1 MAQAINAPLNV
12 QVQNGRQLTQQVQ
25 ASLNA
30 VRLNLGN
37 GKALSSLSQPLGRLT
52 GQADEFTKSLDAA
65 NARVLAFGASV
76 GIVNAFSNA
85 FKSLVNST
93 IEVEKAIKAIT
104 VVGDQFNGKTK
115 QLTQGL
121 FNVAKVTGQ
130 SFAEV
135 SKAALEFSRQGQNV
149 EETLRRT
156 QDALILTRLTGL
168 DAAKAVEGLTAAA
181 NGFTKAG
188 LNTTQILNKLV
199 AVDQAFAVSS
209 ADLIEGFNRSAAV
222 AENAGVTF
230 DELAGIITA
239 LQQKTSRGGA
249 VIGNALKTIFTRL
262 QDTSTLNQLQGLG
275 IAVQDLQGNLLPA
288 RQILQNLAKD
298 VEGLGQITK
307 AGIFKDVA
315 GAFQINQLISLVS
328 DLNSQNSIAA
338 EATRKSTGATN
349 EAYTANEKLS
359 QSLDAIINKVSLTG
373 QQLGSLIGELGL
385 ADSFKSILSGI
396 NGFLEGATDLLQGD
410 DLGSKFAKGI
420 VKGIG
425 AVLTG
430 PGLGIFLA
438 VIGKLTLDLV
448 KFGSQS
454 IKAFFGIGQAA
465 KQQQQIQESI
475 VQTLLRN
482 ENVLRT
488 ILNTQGGQNAQA
500 QAFLGILNQQEKALQ
515 SIRSLAGGIAAPV
528 IAAGYGVG
536 SEGGIQR
543 RGRAAGGYLPAQ
555 EASDVRRGVGGA
567 SPNSKVVS
575 IPNFAFGGGKRGT
588 MIANT
593 SEYIVP
599 NYAGGGS
606 AIFNQDMVKT
616 MGLPA
621 GAKKIGAASGY
632 VPNFANFNVQTR
644 KKRKEKDANII
655 NDIKIGGMSPSAY
668 LTLGSGARTNAGKFR
683 DLQTTAQEILQ
694 QRLGPI
700 SQSAKIEGSG
710 IEFINLNRLQST
722 YLSGGELVSDITDL
736 RLNINSG
743 QVNKSDL
750 GQRLRNIANKI
761 LPQTPGKLDDGL
773 REQLE
778 SEIFSTSQA
787 KFSAGNIFEQV
798 LVKTVSGQL
807 AEKNSKTWDLPK
819 NMSAAFK
826 KRFGIG
832 SEFGDIK
839 LGISPSSVSSFI
851 GKHIINPTGDNKSSA
866 SNGYIPNFADSNF
879 TNDQLGVLG
888 LYGSNEP
895 INGSPVYTFESNRP
909 EFYKDIKSGY
919 QKRITGFVNSYS
931 KQIASKIGG
940 GFQVSPKAVIKS
952 LDSTDRI
959 SGFIF
964 EDVMNQLAGPNFD
977 TNRVSGNVRIDFP
990 MTSNL
995 REVFGVTGAQRFAEV
1010 KLTPQEQISSV
1021 IEKQQ
1026 ALARALATGGYTPKE
1041 TDSKLIEELR
1051 KEAIEVEF
1059 GKGGRPKIELKDRK
1073 KAFIQKMR
1081 SSGLLTQTYLGQG
1094 ADETNAIKKVLGLA
1108 STGYIPNFAASAL
1121 QEAIAREKN
1130 AGLSSSQIY
1139 VDQSSALKSA
1149 SNPMGLM
1156 VANTRDEPSGGFQGI
1171 ARARK
1176 EGYNPKTYGASKGF
1190 IPNYAPLS
1198 GGVTSGAGFG
1208 PTSTNTS
1215 SASNTSTDPEKATKG
1230 FGDLAGKLITAQAA
1244 MTFLS
1249 SAASEVGGKFEQLVT
1264 GLSQAIGSIVQFGFL
1279 LQGTKL
1285 GEKITDSF
1293 KGLLNKIPGVGRV
1306 AGAAQAGSGLL
1317 GRVGGGIAKFA
1328 GRAAGPLGL
1337 AVGAGFLVKG
1347 LADAFKTFNRK
1358 DLSASFDR
1366 LSASASKAAA
1376 NLDEAGKEVATFQVK
1391 QGETLGG
1398 KGRTSQFLQNLL
1410 FDVAKLNTGEG
1421 GVQKNIQFSAV
1432 GADQASLQ
1440 KVINDLV
1447 TANVAAGTADSRGAT
1462 ATFLKTIGNQSGLI
1476 GEEFEIDFE
1485 DQVKTINKL
1494 AAEYERL
1501 AIISEGV
1508 RKKKDFA
1515 LAQQFAQEKTEEA
1528 VKSLNLNIG
1537 TVEALRVQYSKL
1549 KDAILQVDI
1558 NAAFQK
1564 FTNKTLLDLN
1574 TGLSE
1579 SEKSVKE
1586 FQNSLKEIDI
1596 DFGVDKAKLLGSE
1609 LEKLNTDITSALR
1622 TVGATIGQDQ
1632 VKAIEG
1638 LQKAIASGE
1647 TDKLKDLSKTLAG
1660 LNNLNFQASQDTV
1673 ENLEKQ
1679 TRDLDSQTKLKKI
1692 QATLD
1697 FSAKTLADQQTLAI
1711 QKQNQ
1716 AIDDQIKLLEK
1727 RNSNQ
1732 DKSREAIRRIEDA
1745 QFERGLI
1752 GKPEVSRLS
1761 AQADR
1766 AMGVELKRAQEDIV
1780 REFQRELTNALTEI
1794 RIPEN
1799 ISPTEAL
1806 SFRGRVAGLTQ
1817 SISNMP
1823 QGEMTPQAYTVAL
1836 SENFKSG
1843 AQALI
1848 DDIAKAEKRASEA
1861 ALEAAKLPGELFKL
1875 DVQEAGLKFVK
1886 IITDSLTTLLPS
1898 QNKDIG
1904 ATTSANF
1911 MSLNAA
1917 AEALLQGVK
1926 SGNVTKE
1933 NYNVAMPQLTTAIGA
1948 AANQLNRE
1956 PVLPQ
1961 ASENKSGNISTNPLL
1976 PSITQTEVDNNLK
1989 QIETERSKLLEKNS
2003 LAAESTKELT
2013 IATGEV
2019 KPKFDQLKAAYEVQ
2033 ASAADQARQS
2043 IAEMSSTLVAFNK
2056 LVTDYILG
2064 LPSELANLQFSA
2076 LQSTNP
2082 DDLASNLIKQD
2093 VINSIGSN
2101 ESLSG
2106 EQQTILIAEQTALRE
2121 KQYEISIAE
2130 SATRRR
2136 ELEYEKEYLEEFL
2149 ALKKEGATV
2158 EELAALKIRQI
2169 EEGRT
2174 FGRGFE
2180 RSLNGV
2186 QDSIDNYRSELG
2198 EEIPRLFSQNL
2209 AQGLNDAISGAKSL
2223 KDALR
2228 DAATSFLNAIT
2239 QKNVENIANLVTG
2252 GIGNVAQSFF
2262 ASGGQ
2267 VNGGSGVKDD
2277 VPAMLMGGEYVIRK
2291 SAVKK
2296 YGSKFLDSLNNGG
2309 IKAFAKGGGV
2319 QSGRGGFYVP
2329 GDYGEGAITGKGQLL
2344 AFAGQS
2350 FTGGQ
2355 YDQVGVSGMSG
2366 ASINLESES
2375 ARLTAFGRENSPMF
2389 ERVQQAKEEA
2399 FNVYLNQLRQ
2409 EQQYR
2414 EQLKQIEEAE
2424 KARKKQLTTAI
2435 ISAVASSA
2443 LSYGATKLGQ
2453 RFNTGKVNAQ
2463 VDALNYGPQTSATL
2477 SSIGNSAGLRN
2488 VIAGA
2493 PLTSSAQTYLQ
2504 GVQTN
2509 FTEPMLPVAGVGPNA
2524 LLPAPN
2530 STRRGFSGFP
2540 GYYNNGGPIL
2550 GGSGIR
2556 DDVPAMLTGGE
2567 FVLNNRATRKLGVEN
2582 LNRLNSG
2589 DVGGNSG
2596 QQVSEAVVSKLDELI
2611 KTTRES
2617 SKNNVVVNVSGM
2629 EGGMENKEKRADE
2642 NKSNT
2647 EKELQRK
2654 IKDAVLAVLAQ
2665 EKRLGGSLSK

>member
-93 IEVEKAIKAIT
+93 IEVEKAIKAIS

-135 SKAALEFSRQGQNV
+135 SKAALEFSRQGKGV

-262 QDTSTLNQLQGLG
+262 QDTSTLSQLQGLG

-288 RQILQNLAKD
+288 RQILQNLAGD
-298 VEGLGQITK
+298 VEGLGQVTK
-307 AGIFKDVA
+307 TGIFKDVA
-315 GAFQINQLISLVS
+315 GAFQINQLISLVN
-328 DLNSQNSIAA
+328 DLNSKNSVAA
-338 EATRKSTGATN
+338 DATRKSAGATN
-349 EAYTANEKLS
+349 EAFLANEKLS
-359 QSLDAIINKVSLTG
+359 QSLDAIINKVALTG
-373 QQLGSLIGELGL
+373 QQLGSLIGEIGL
-385 ADSFKSILSGI
+385 ADSFKSILNGI
-396 NGFLEGATDLLQGD
+396 NSFLEGASNLLQGD
-410 DLGSKFAKGI
+410 DLGAEFAKGI

-425 AVLTG
+425 SVLTG
-430 PGLGIFLA
+430 PAFLVFLA

-621 GAKKIGAASGY
+621 GAKKISAAGGF
-632 VPNFANFNVQTR
+632 VPNFRGIKGLQGKNVKYNASKYIEDSFLIDFNSDEAPVV
-644 KKRKEKDANII
+644 
-655 NDIKIGGMSPSAY
+655 
-668 LTLGSGARTNAGKFR
+668 LAGRVFESLSNGDK
-683 DLQTTAQEILQ
+683 
-694 QRLGPI
+694 
-700 SQSAKIEGSG
+700 
-710 IEFINLNRLQST
+710 FINLYENETKADIQKGDYRVAEAK
-722 YLSGGELVSDITDL
+722 LSVEAGLNDL
-736 RLNINSG
+736 RLGVEEDKGGKGN
-743 QVNKSDL
+743 
-750 GQRLRNIANKI
+750 RLLVPLSAKVTE
-761 LPQTPGKLDDGL
+761 PAKQKLEKRGV
-773 REQLE
+773 E
-778 SEIFSTSQA
+778 
-787 KFSAGNIFEQV
+787 
-798 LVKTVSGQL
+798 LVKHQTLTHPFLFSK
-807 AEKNSKTWDLPK
+807 AKEIIKEYKNKT
-819 NMSAAFK
+819 
-826 KRFGIG
+826 
-832 SEFGDIK
+832 DIPNSIK
-839 LGISPSSVSSFI
+839 I
-851 GKHIINPTGDNKSSA
+851 A

-1149 SNPMGLM
+1149 SNPIGLM

-1171 ARARK
+1171 ARARR
-1176 EGYNPKTYGASKGF
+1176 EGSNPKTYGASKGF
-1190 IPNYAPLS
+1190 VPNFAPPAPVGTGPNDPFTGALPKSIANNAQKLQEFAKLIDDINKKLS
-1198 GGVTSGAGFG
+1198 KNKITQDEANKKLEQFVVGIKAGSQKLNPKKG
-1208 PTSTNTS
+1208 KGLQAVQAAQSQLISPQEKV
-1215 SASNTSTDPEKATKG
+1215 ASG
-1230 FGDLAGKLITAQAA
+1230 FGDVAGKVFLAQSALAFFNGAIEDTENSFAKLTAQITTSIGNIASLGLIGSQIASMNPTTAFGGFIKGLGLAGIGAAGIYEGFKLLDFGIKEFSGENAKAALASAKLSEASNKLALQFDNLSKTRQNELTAQASKILGESGFKSFIGDLFGSEKGGGEIGGNA
-1244 MTFLS
+1244 DVQKAVAQLSALGASKEDVSKIIESSKRYVDTTDETGNTYKESVTKLSDILNGLNEALS
-1249 SAASEVGGKFEQLVT
+1249 SGLGKTLDAQFKSFEAALSGIDLTKAGGAAYTAGAKAYGKEKFSELNPEQQKLVKERVKQEIE
-1264 GLSQAIGSIVQFGFL
+1264 LNKEKSLQIQADQKIA
-1279 LQGTKL
+1279 L
-1285 GEKITDSF
+1285 GEKISIELAKLKLDTLIEQKKAEIDLKTIQGTDSLRLQLETLDVSESYRNELEKQIKVKEIDGELSKTNLGLVSAAIDKLSSLPSESVLGVSADQF
-1293 KGLLNKIPGVGRV
+1293 KKIASELKDLDIKSVQDLDD
-1306 AGAAQAGSGLL
+1306 AILK
-1317 GRVGGGIAKFA
+1317 VGGGLSLQAGQLNNILNLFREQFDQATKNADAQKLSVNNAADFTRRVIESKTALESARLLTEKIASDLERA
-1328 GRAAGPLGL
+1328 GRVRISVEEVQIGSLENQAKLLRERASATTNTSEQRGLNNAAIALDKKINDARAASAEKTYQSEKKAAELRRNTAAGELMRIQNAKDFLNNPQYDKNQIEAAKKAYADIEAELRIL
-1337 AVGAGFLVKG
+1337 DNTQQKTRESFKATNESLDLQAQAIYRLTSATDAYLNTLLQFREGAGERIG
-1347 LADAFKTFNRK
+1347 AADVSI
-1358 DLSASFDR
+1358 LSATDP
-1366 LSASASKAAA
+1366 
-1376 NLDEAGKEVATFQVK
+1376 
-1391 QGETLGG
+1391 
-1398 KGRTSQFLQNLL
+1398 TSL
-1410 FDVAKLNTGEG
+1410 
-1421 GVQKNIQFSAV
+1421 
-1432 GADQASLQ
+1432 
-1440 KVINDLV
+1440 
-1447 TANVAAGTADSRGAT
+1447 AT
-1462 ATFLKTIGNQSGLI
+1462 ATIQRKVEMEALNKGLQGEDYYKSVIQGTELEKKRFELFTETSKVRKIELERELKLMQDIANIS
-1476 GEEFEIDFE
+1476 
-1485 DQVKTINKL
+1485 
-1494 AAEYERL
+1494 AATDEERL
-1501 AIISEGV
+1501 AKI
-1508 RKKKDFA
+1508 
-1515 LAQQFAQEKTEEA
+1515 
-1528 VKSLNLNIG
+1528 
-1537 TVEALRVQYSKL
+1537 
-1549 KDAILQVDI
+1549 
-1558 NAAFQK
+1558 
-1564 FTNKTLLDLN
+1564 
-1574 TGLSE
+1574 
-1579 SEKSVKE
+1579 
-1586 FQNSLKEIDI
+1586 KEII
-1596 DFGVDKAKLLGSE
+1596 AARQQESQTFG
-1609 LEKLNTDITSALR
+1609 
-1622 TVGATIGQDQ
+1622 
-1632 VKAIEG
+1632 
-1638 LQKAIASGE
+1638 SGF
-1647 TDKLKDLSKTLAG
+1647 TQGVADLSDKT
-1660 LNNLNFQASQDTV
+1660 Q
-1673 ENLEKQ
+1673 
-1679 TRDLDSQTKLKKI
+1679 
-1692 QATLD
+1692 
-1697 FSAKTLADQQTLAI
+1697 
-1711 QKQNQ
+1711 
-1716 AIDDQIKLLEK
+1716 
-1727 RNSNQ
+1727 
-1732 DKSREAIRRIEDA
+1732 
-1745 QFERGLI
+1745 
-1752 GKPEVSRLS
+1752 
-1761 AQADR
+1761 
-1766 AMGVELKRAQEDIV
+1766 
-1780 REFQRELTNALTEI
+1780 
-1794 RIPEN
+1794 
-1799 ISPTEAL
+1799 
-1806 SFRGRVAGLTQ
+1806 
-1817 SISNMP
+1817 
-1823 QGEMTPQAYTVAL
+1823 
-1836 SENFKSG
+1836 NFKN
-1843 AQALI
+1843 
-1848 DDIAKAEKRASEA
+1848 E
-1861 ALEAAKLPGELFKL
+1861 
-1875 DVQEAGLKFVK
+1875 
-1886 IITDSLTTLLPS
+1886 
-1898 QNKDIG
+1898 IG
-1904 ATTSANF
+1904 
-1911 MSLNAA
+1911 
-1917 AEALLQGVK
+1917 
-1926 SGNVTKE
+1926 
-1933 NYNVAMPQLTTAIGA
+1933 
-1948 AANQLNRE
+1948 R
-1956 PVLPQ
+1956 
-1961 ASENKSGNISTNPLL
+1961 
-1976 PSITQTEVDNNLK
+1976 
-1989 QIETERSKLLEKNS
+1989 
-2003 LAAESTKELT
+2003 
-2013 IATGEV
+2013 
-2019 KPKFDQLKAAYEVQ
+2019 
-2033 ASAADQARQS
+2033 
-2043 IAEMSSTLVAFNK
+2043 
-2056 LVTDYILG
+2056 
-2064 LPSELANLQFSA
+2064 
-2076 LQSTNP
+2076 
-2082 DDLASNLIKQD
+2082 
-2093 VINSIGSN
+2093 
-2101 ESLSG
+2101 
-2106 EQQTILIAEQTALRE
+2106 
-2121 KQYEISIAE
+2121 
-2130 SATRRR
+2130 
-2136 ELEYEKEYLEEFL
+2136 
-2149 ALKKEGATV
+2149 
-2158 EELAALKIRQI
+2158 
-2169 EEGRT
+2169 
-2174 FGRGFE
+2174 
-2180 RSLNGV
+2180 
-2186 QDSIDNYRSELG
+2186 
-2198 EEIPRLFSQNL
+2198 EIPNLFASNL

-2267 VNGGSGVKDD
+2267 VSGGSGVKDD

-2355 YDQVGVSGMSG
+2355 YDQVGVSGMGG

-2389 ERVQQAKEEA
+2389 ERIQQAKEEA
-2399 FNVYLNQLRQ
+2399 FNVYLNQLKQ

-2453 RFNTGKVNAQ
+2453 RFNTGKLNAQ
-2463 VDALNYGPQTSATL
+2463 VDALNYGPQTSANL

-2488 VIAGA
+2488 MVAGA
-2493 PLTSSAQTYLQ
+2493 PLTSAAQTYLQ

-2509 FTEPMLPVAGVGPNA
+2509 FAEPMLPVGGIESNP
-2524 LLPAPN
+2524 LLPALNRNFPVDLAGQ
-2530 STRRGFSGFP
+2530 TPDGFFNP
-2540 GYYNNGGPIL
+2540 YPDPKRANGGPIL
-2550 GGSGIR
+2550 GGSGVR

>member
-93 IEVEKAIKAIT
+93 IEVEKAIKAIS

-338 EATRKSTGATN
+338 DATRKSTGATN
-349 EAYTANEKLS
+349 EAFLANEKLS

-410 DLGSKFAKGI
+410 DLGAKFAKGI

-1171 ARARK
+1171 ARARR
-1176 EGYNPKTYGASKGF
+1176 EGSNPKTYGASKGF
-1190 IPNYAPLS
+1190 VPNFAPPAPV
-1198 GGVTSGAGFG
+1198 GTGPNDPFTGAL
-1208 PTSTNTS
+1208 PKSIANN
-1215 SASNTSTDPEKATKG
+1215 AQ
-1230 FGDLAGKLITAQAA
+1230 KLQE
-1244 MTFLS
+1244 F
-1249 SAASEVGGKFEQLVT
+1249 
-1264 GLSQAIGSIVQFGFL
+1264 
-1279 LQGTKL
+1279 
-1285 GEKITDSF
+1285 
-1293 KGLLNKIPGVGRV
+1293 
-1306 AGAAQAGSGLL
+1306 
-1317 GRVGGGIAKFA
+1317 AK
-1328 GRAAGPLGL
+1328 
-1337 AVGAGFLVKG
+1337 
-1347 LADAFKTFNRK
+1347 
-1358 DLSASFDR
+1358 
-1366 LSASASKAAA
+1366 
-1376 NLDEAGKEVATFQVK
+1376 
-1391 QGETLGG
+1391 
-1398 KGRTSQFLQNLL
+1398 
-1410 FDVAKLNTGEG
+1410 
-1421 GVQKNIQFSAV
+1421 
-1432 GADQASLQ
+1432 
-1440 KVINDLV
+1440 
-1447 TANVAAGTADSRGAT
+1447 
-1462 ATFLKTIGNQSGLI
+1462 
-1476 GEEFEIDFE
+1476 
-1485 DQVKTINKL
+1485 
-1494 AAEYERL
+1494 
-1501 AIISEGV
+1501 
-1508 RKKKDFA
+1508 
-1515 LAQQFAQEKTEEA
+1515 
-1528 VKSLNLNIG
+1528 
-1537 TVEALRVQYSKL
+1537 
-1549 KDAILQVDI
+1549 
-1558 NAAFQK
+1558 
-1564 FTNKTLLDLN
+1564 
-1574 TGLSE
+1574 
-1579 SEKSVKE
+1579 
-1586 FQNSLKEIDI
+1586 
-1596 DFGVDKAKLLGSE
+1596 
-1609 LEKLNTDITSALR
+1609 
-1622 TVGATIGQDQ
+1622 
-1632 VKAIEG
+1632 
-1638 LQKAIASGE
+1638 
-1647 TDKLKDLSKTLAG
+1647 
-1660 LNNLNFQASQDTV
+1660 
-1673 ENLEKQ
+1673 
-1679 TRDLDSQTKLKKI
+1679 
-1692 QATLD
+1692 
-1697 FSAKTLADQQTLAI
+1697 
-1711 QKQNQ
+1711 
-1716 AIDDQIKLLEK
+1716 
-1727 RNSNQ
+1727 
-1732 DKSREAIRRIEDA
+1732 
-1745 QFERGLI
+1745 
-1752 GKPEVSRLS
+1752 
-1761 AQADR
+1761 
-1766 AMGVELKRAQEDIV
+1766 
-1780 REFQRELTNALTEI
+1780 
-1794 RIPEN
+1794 
-1799 ISPTEAL
+1799 
-1806 SFRGRVAGLTQ
+1806 
-1817 SISNMP
+1817 
-1823 QGEMTPQAYTVAL
+1823 
-1836 SENFKSG
+1836 
-1843 AQALI
+1843 LI
-1848 DDIAKAEKRASEA
+1848 DDINKKLSKNKITQDEANKKLEQFVTGIKAGSQNLNPTKGKGLQAVQAAQSQLISPQEKVASGFGDVAGKVFLAQSALAFFNGAIEDTENSFAKLTAQITTSIGNIASLGLIGSQIASMNPTTAFGGFIKGLGLAGIGAAGIYEGFKLLDFGIKEFSGENAKAALASAKLAEASDKLSVKFDSLSKVRQNELTTQASKILGESGFKSLIGSIFGSEKGGGEIGGNVDVQKAVAQLSALGASETDIKKILEGSRKFSKQTIGVYGGTGSREVVTDVTQVSDVVSGLEEALSSGLGKTLNTQFKSFETALSGIDLTKAGGAAYTVGAKAYGKEKFSELNPEQQKLVKERVKQEIELNKEKSLQIQADQKIALGEKVSVELAKLKLDTLIEQKKAAIDLNTVQGTDSLRFQLETLDVSESYRNELEKQIKVKEIEAELSKTNLGLVSAVIDKLSSLPSDSVLGVSADQFKTIASELEDLDIKSVKDLDNAIFEIGGGLSLTKDQLQNILDLYREQFNQAQKNADAQKLSITNAADFTRRVIDSKNALESARLLTEKIASDLERAGRVRISVEEVQIGSLENQAKLLRERASATTNTSEQRGLNNA
-1861 ALEAAKLPGELFKL
+1861 AIALDKKINDARATSAEKTYQSEKKAAELRRNTAAGELMRIQNAKDFLNNPQYDKNQIEAAKKAYADVEAELRIL
-1875 DVQEAGLKFVK
+1875 DNTQQKTRESFTATNESLDLQAQA
-1886 IITDSLTTLLPS
+1886 IYRLTSATDAYRNTLL
-1898 QNKDIG
+1898 QFREG
-1904 ATTSANF
+1904 AG
-1911 MSLNAA
+1911 
-1917 AEALLQGVK
+1917 ER
-1926 SGNVTKE
+1926 
-1933 NYNVAMPQLTTAIGA
+1933 IGA
-1948 AANQLNRE
+1948 ADISILSATDPTSLATATIQRKVEMEALNKGLQGEDYYKSVIQGTELEKKRFELSTETSKVRKIELERE
-1956 PVLPQ
+1956 LKLMEDI
-1961 ASENKSGNISTNPLL
+1961 ANISAATD
-1976 PSITQTEVDNNLK
+1976 E
-1989 QIETERSKLLEKNS
+1989 ERL
-2003 LAAESTKELT
+2003 TKIKEI
-2013 IATGEV
+2013 IA
-2019 KPKFDQLKAAYEVQ
+2019 
-2033 ASAADQARQS
+2033 ARQQE
-2043 IAEMSSTLVAFNK
+2043 A
-2056 LVTDYILG
+2056 
-2064 LPSELANLQFSA
+2064 
-2076 LQSTNP
+2076 
-2082 DDLASNLIKQD
+2082 
-2093 VINSIGSN
+2093 
-2101 ESLSG
+2101 
-2106 EQQTILIAEQTALRE
+2106 
-2121 KQYEISIAE
+2121 
-2130 SATRRR
+2130 
-2136 ELEYEKEYLEEFL
+2136 
-2149 ALKKEGATV
+2149 
-2158 EELAALKIRQI
+2158 
-2169 EEGRT
+2169 RT
-2174 FGRGFE
+2174 FGSGFTQ
-2180 RSLNGV
+2180 GV
-2186 QDSIDNYRSELG
+2186 ADLSDKTQNFKNEIGR
-2198 EEIPRLFSQNL
+2198 EIPNLFASNL

-2228 DAATSFLNAIT
+2228 DAATSFLNALT
-2239 QKNVENIANLVTG
+2239 QKNVENLAGLFTSGVG
-2252 GIGNVAQSFF
+2252 SFF
-2262 ASGGQ
+2262 TQKASGGMI
-2267 VNGGSGVKDD
+2267 NGGSGVKDD

-2389 ERVQQAKEEA
+2389 ERIQQAKEEA
-2399 FNVYLNQLRQ
+2399 FNVYLNQLKQ

-2443 LSYGATKLGQ
+2443 LSYAGSAFASGAS
-2453 RFNTGKVNAQ
+2453 NA
-2463 VDALNYGPQTSATL
+2463 VGSATAQAAQQGTTLGTL
-2477 SSIGNSAGLRN
+2477 SKIGIGLKGGLGFGGMTGQGGLGN
-2488 VIAGA
+2488 LFSGNF
-2493 PLTSSAQTYLQ
+2493 SSAFNNVSAMGGASVQGYSKPDYSGGVFRSGTYDYDSSL
-2504 GVQTN
+2504 G
-2509 FTEPMLPVAGVGPNA
+2509 MYGRVGKA
-2524 LLPAPN
+2524 
-2530 STRRGFSGFP
+2530 SG
-2540 GYYNNGGPIL
+2540 GMIS

-2596 QQVSEAVVSKLDELI
+2596 QQVSEAVISKLDELI

-2654 IKDAVLAVLAQ
+2654 IRDAVLAVLAQ